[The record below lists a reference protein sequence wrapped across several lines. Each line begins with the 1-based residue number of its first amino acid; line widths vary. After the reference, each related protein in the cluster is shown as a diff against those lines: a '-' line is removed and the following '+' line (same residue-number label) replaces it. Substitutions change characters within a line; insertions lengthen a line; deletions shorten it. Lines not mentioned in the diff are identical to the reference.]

1 MKTAHIT
8 ATTTAVLLVAAD
20 PHDQTVLLHTESGS
34 AYVGNASVT
43 SSTGFKIDSN
53 NKVTLPLGA
62 YEALY
67 AITASGSTTVYVYSE
82 VN

>member
-1 MKTAHIT
+1 MKTAKIT
-8 ATTTAVLLVAAD
+8 VTTTATLLVAAD
-20 PHDQTVLLHTESGS
+20 PHDQTVLVHVESGVC
-34 AYVGNASVT
+34 YIGNANVT
-43 SSTGFKIDSN
+43 ATTGFKIDNN

-67 AITASGSTTVYVYSE
+67 AITASGSDTVYVFSE